1 MIKLFEY
8 LENTITKLNIIKEL
22 SELINQFNKDI
33 LTKEECLKQMKNIIK
48 QSNLKWLLDSLKD
61 INEPYL
67 YLKTFKDFQ

>member
-48 QSNLKWLLDSLKD
+48 QSKFKWLLDSLKD

-67 YLKTFKDFQ
+67 YLKTIKDFQ